1 MGKELKV
8 IAFAAVVCVICS
20 LVLAAVYSGLK
31 PLQDRNK
38 ALDVKIK
45 VLTALGADV
54 ADEGGKVTKTTAEI
68 EEMFAAQVKG
78 VVLDSSGTLA
88 DVKIEDLTEEQINK
102 RDADG
107 LKEYYPLY
115 VSSDPE
121 TGLTRY
127 AIHVSGRALW
137 SLVKGYMA
145 LESDGATI
153 AGMAFYEHQETP
165 GLGGEIEKPF
175 FQERFKSKRFLSDGK
190 VQIFS
195 IVKPG
200 QPVDDHSIEGITAAT
215 MTCKGVADFLN
226 RDFAVYHKYFE
237 SIRNQ

>member
-8 IAFAAVVCVICS
+8 VAFATVVCLICS
-20 LVLAAVYSGLK
+20 ILLAAAFSGMK
-31 PLQDRNK
+31 PMQDRNK
-38 ALDVKIK
+38 ALDLKIK

-54 ADEGGKVTKTTAEI
+54 SDAKGKITKSASEI

-78 VVLDSSGTLA
+78 LVLDGSGKVA
-88 DVKIEDLTEEQINK
+88 YVKIESLTDEQINK
-102 RDADG
+102 RGANG

-115 VSSDPE
+115 VATDPE
-121 TGLTRY
+121 SGKTRY

-137 SLVKGYMA
+137 SVVKGYMA
-145 LESDGATI
+145 LESDGSTI

-175 FQERFKSKRFLSDGK
+175 FQERFKGKSFVADGV
-190 VQIFS
+190 VQVFA

-200 QPVDDHSIEGITAAT
+200 QPTTDHSVDGITAAT
-215 MTCKGVADFLN
+215 MTCKGVVEFIN
-226 RDFAVYHKYFE
+226 QDFAVYNKYFE
-237 SIRNQ
+237 SIRNH